1 MGKYFYRAVK
11 DKKELV
17 TGYVEAES
25 AIEAKEKVKLLG
37 FAPAGIYEE
46 DFSTSGKTEKRT
58 KSPGINLKLSDK
70 ISFTSE
76 LQMLLSSGIS
86 PLESL
91 ETISLHSP
99 SKRVAIFAED
109 LGKKIRQGATLSE
122 AMAPYSDSLGNIYI
136 ALCKTGEESGSLST
150 TLSYLTDLLKKQDAL
165 KAKYIQM
172 SIYPT
177 VLVIVMVG
185 MFFLFGG
192 FLFPRF
198 IEICNISPEDVPF
211 MAKILIDSVSFIQ
224 HYWLLLVLGIG
235 GLLYGINLS
244 VGLKNVK
251 RGLSS
256 FVLSIPKLCD
266 CVRYMSLSH
275 YMSVL
280 HVAYE
285 SGVPIVKSLDLAE
298 NTISNDIIKDEAV
311 QVSKYV
317 DKGENLAEAFYKS
330 NLLPGVLLSLVSTG
344 EKTGKLGLMFRDCAL
359 GIEKKLDAAI
369 DALSKAF
376 EPTLLVIIGFGVAYL
391 AIAFMQMYAGALGTI
406 M

>member
-344 EKTGKLGLMFRDCAL
+344 EKTGKLGLMFRDC
-359 GIEKKLDAAI
+359 E
-369 DALSKAF
+369 
-376 EPTLLVIIGFGVAYL
+376 
-391 AIAFMQMYAGALGTI
+391 
-406 M
+406 